1 MGKFLNINSSN
12 LLDADKATQMQTNVI
27 NVLANTLAAAGGKNL
42 YLEDSFLHNTSS
54 LFVSASRGMRSFA
67 GTSVSDERSFAYSI
81 VMLCTANNSPARQAA
96 ALLLG
101 NLACSSRLRIEL
113 GRLGAVEALWRI
125 TRERKSSADCATA
138 LWALSNLVWSNR
150 ANQSRCG
157 PLFEEI
163 FEMIANCRI
172 ELPFKYPHLEPSC
185 VFQTRHEDAWNQS
198 APRCLACL
206 TVSDR
211 GAKRVALA
219 ESRDDAFKVM

>member
-1 MGKFLNINSSN
+1 MRTDQSTIMHAPNSRKFVATGGVELLKFLNINSSN
-12 LLDADKATQMQTNVI
+12 FLYADKATQMQTNVI
-27 NVLANTLAAAGGKNL
+27 NVLANTLAAAGGKKL

-125 TRERKSSADCATA
+125 TRGVRVVQIA
-138 LWALSNLVWSNR
+138 LRRFGPSQIS
-150 ANQSRCG
+150 CG
-157 PLFEEI
+157 
-163 FEMIANCRI
+163 
-172 ELPFKYPHLEPSC
+172 
-185 VFQTRHEDAWNQS
+185 
-198 APRCLACL
+198 L
-206 TVSDR
+206 TEQISHVVGHYLKKFS
-211 GAKRVALA
+211 K
-219 ESRDDAFKVM
+219 